1 MSDDRETPT
10 FASVLERAVSA
21 GLYNVHVCI
30 PGRVE
35 SYDASKRKISA
46 LPLIWRGHR
55 EEDGSRTGSRPAVIQ
70 EIPLIFPGSG
80 GVRVKFPV
88 SEGDVVLLLFS
99 GHSLDRWLARG
110 GEVDPEDDRRHQESD
125 CIAIPGLQPFGGEGA
140 DGEAATYIEITDAK
154 VDLGGG
160 ATEAAIKGNAYRSA
174 EDTLLTAIGTF
185 ATAVGTALPAVSG
198 AATTLNTAITNFTA
212 AAASYLATKVKV
224 V

>member
-46 LPLIWRGHR
+46 LPLIWRGR
-55 EEDGSRTGSRPAVIQ
+55 LEEDGSRTGSRPAVIQ

-88 SEGDVVLLLFS
+88 SVGDTVCLLFS

-125 CIAIPGLQPFGGEGA
+125 CIAIPGLQPFGGDGA
-140 DGEAATYIEITDAK
+140 DGDASPMVEFTADGK
-154 VDLGGG
+154 VTIGSGVFSPTADRLVK
-160 ATEAAIKGNAYRSA
+160 E
-174 EDTLLTAIGTF
+174 TAIDGFTGQPQ
-185 ATAVGTALPAVSG
+185 TILN
-198 AATTLNTAITNFTA
+198 AANLTTVLMA
-212 AAASYLATKVKV
+212 K
-224 V
+224 